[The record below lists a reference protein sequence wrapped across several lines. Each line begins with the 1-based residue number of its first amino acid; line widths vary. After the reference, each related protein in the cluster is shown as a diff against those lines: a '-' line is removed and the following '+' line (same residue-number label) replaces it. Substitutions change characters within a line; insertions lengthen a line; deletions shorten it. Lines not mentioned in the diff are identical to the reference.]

1 MDHTGCMNGQMK
13 TSELIL
19 PAFRV
24 LFPMSITIVQSMWLI
39 TARQRSCG
47 KVMFLLVSVCPQGVS
62 ISGPMSFPGGW
73 VSLVPGPLQGGG
85 VDMSRGWVC
94 PEDGC
99 VCRGWIPTSTPLPL
113 TPSGS
118 HYMCGLH
125 MGGTNPT
132 GMPSCIDYATPF
144 HVLICITNFEFCIS

>member
-1 MDHTGCMNGQMK
+1 MDHTGCMNGQIK

-99 VCRGWIPTSTPLPL
+99 VCAGGGYPLLPPCHWHL
-113 TPSGS
+113 VA
-118 HYMCGLH
+118 
-125 MGGTNPT
+125 
-132 GMPSCIDYATPF
+132 ATCAVYTWAVRILLECF
-144 HVLICITNFEFCIS
+144 LVLIMQPHSMF